1 MEHRGRKFLVYS
13 EIALTTET
21 AIKNRLS
28 GQIYEHEKDL
38 IAVLDQNS
46 EVLRQD
52 FSVRLE
58 RCVQALLANESIL
71 SGGRLDTSQVG
82 VSEALHSGLLR
93 KLRLVL
99 VSALE
104 EKRRI
109 AILVDNLDKAW
120 DKQSDVEKLS
130 EFLLGL
136 LGATGRVAADF
147 RHVGPDSLTLNISLA
162 VFVRADIFYRVMAK
176 AREPDKIVYTKL
188 TWNDDEML
196 LRVVEERFAAALGMP
211 PDEVWL
217 KYFCPA
223 VRELPTKSY
232 FLSRMLK
239 RPRDLVFFVKA
250 AITTAVN
257 RRHAVVE
264 EKDILDAEKQ
274 YSQFAVDSI
283 LVENEVSIKE
293 LEHIIY
299 EFVGTDPVLAEPQIH
314 SILTNLGVNPSK
326 VESIIEHLCDL
337 TFFGVEVNPG
347 EFRFAD
353 DQAENQKNTVLAR
366 RLLLSR
372 PGPARYKMNPAFWAF
387 LETRA

>member
-1 MEHRGRKFLVYS
+1 KGSGKTANFLKLTAALEADKRNLVCVIKPLSYEMHGILELLQRYHSIALRGYAVESIWKFLVYS

-28 GQIYEHEKDL
+28 SQIYEHEKDL

-120 DKQSDVEKLS
+120 DKQSDVEKLR

-136 LGATGRVAADF
+136 LGATG
-147 RHVGPDSLTLNISLA
+147 
-162 VFVRADIFYRVMAK
+162 
-176 AREPDKIVYTKL
+176 
-188 TWNDDEML
+188 
-196 LRVVEERFAAALGMP
+196 
-211 PDEVWL
+211 
-217 KYFCPA
+217 
-223 VRELPTKSY
+223 
-232 FLSRMLK
+232 
-239 RPRDLVFFVKA
+239 
-250 AITTAVN
+250 
-257 RRHAVVE
+257 
-264 EKDILDAEKQ
+264 
-274 YSQFAVDSI
+274 
-283 LVENEVSIKE
+283 
-293 LEHIIY
+293 
-299 EFVGTDPVLAEPQIH
+299 
-314 SILTNLGVNPSK
+314 
-326 VESIIEHLCDL
+326 
-337 TFFGVEVNPG
+337 
-347 EFRFAD
+347 
-353 DQAENQKNTVLAR
+353 
-366 RLLLSR
+366 
-372 PGPARYKMNPAFWAF
+372 
-387 LETRA
+387 